1 MLRSR
6 SGIACRSALI
16 IWFWQPGH
24 STTAMVNSSTLS
36 KASTRSSSSAP
47 TSFRTSMMRSPSGG
61 LVDAIVCLL
70 CHDRL
75 RDRPRSPQGPSTEAR
90 QAVSLNGITV
100 LVPRRLAHAS
110 ISVPAIA
117 ANPREGSRLL
127 WFWLKSQTAT
137 PKSAQLASRA
147 PACGTQVR
155 IGRRSNGATC
165 PARRSRHSPKSSK
178 LADVEAKRRPVAASS
193 KTISPLLSSM

>member
-1 MLRSR
+1 
-6 SGIACRSALI
+6 
-16 IWFWQPGH
+16 
-24 STTAMVNSSTLS
+24 
-36 KASTRSSSSAP
+36 
-47 TSFRTSMMRSPSGG
+47 MRSPSGG

-75 RDRPRSPQGPSTEAR
+75 HDHPRSPQGPSTEAR

-100 LVPRRLAHAS
+100 LAPRRLAHAS
-110 ISVPAIA
+110 MSVPAIA

-147 PACGTQVR
+147 PACGTQLR
-155 IGRRSNGATC
+155 IGRRSNGATA

-193 KTISPLLSSM
+193 KRISKLRRLGGEIGFGRRVLGWRYLHEYRRVRPFDDRDLGLWSLVSVA